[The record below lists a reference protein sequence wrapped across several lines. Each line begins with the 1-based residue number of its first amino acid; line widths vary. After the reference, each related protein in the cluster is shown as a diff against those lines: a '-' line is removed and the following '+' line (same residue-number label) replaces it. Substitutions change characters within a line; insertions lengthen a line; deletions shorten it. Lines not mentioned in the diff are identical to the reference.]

1 MSEVT
6 AVPLRPIAKGSLV
19 KLWTGI
25 AIVIA
30 AGVGAAYY
38 GTRSQV
44 AMAQTPED
52 FMKSNGSRSGVV
64 TTATGLEYQ
73 VLKEGTGA
81 KPTTTDVVLVDY
93 DGKLVNGE
101 SFDSSAKQGGPIPM
115 PVSGGII
122 PGWTEGLQLMPK
134 GGKYRFWM
142 PPQLAYG
149 ERGAGGG
156 KIPPNAVIIFD
167 VTLHEI
173 APASAMGGTGGAP
186 SDPTHGGM

>member
-19 KLWTGI
+19 KLWAGI
-25 AIVIA
+25 AIVLA
-30 AGVGAAYY
+30 VGVGTAYV

-44 AMAQTPED
+44 AMAQSPED
-52 FMKSNGSRSGVV
+52 FLKANGARSGVT
-64 TTATGLEYQ
+64 TTASGLQYQ
-73 VLKEGTGA
+73 VIEPGSGRR
-81 KPTTTDVVLVDY
+81 PGPSDMVLVDY

-101 SFDSSAKQGGPIPM
+101 SFDSSAKQGGPVPM
-115 PVSGGII
+115 PVSGQII

-134 GGKYRFWM
+134 GAKYRFWL

-149 ERGAGGG
+149 ERGAGP
-156 KIPPNAVIIFD
+156 KIPPNAVTIFE

-173 APASAMGGTGGAP
+173 ASPPVGGGGMEGM
-186 SDPTHGGM
+186 HGGGM